1 MGRTIITAQDLADRG
16 GRPTVSAAAAA
27 RPPDDFLDRLI
38 KYIPADVIAAYL
50 TIDNILKGGLKD
62 PQRLPTYLW
71 AVFAILLILTPLY
84 LWRVA
89 GVTKWE
95 QIGLSAVAFAVWVFA
110 LGGPFTQL
118 DVYDPIL
125 AAVILPLASLVI
137 AIFQPN
143 K

>member
-1 MGRTIITAQDLADRG
+1 MGRTIITAQDLTDRG
-16 GRPTVSAAAAA
+16 GRPTAAAAA
-27 RPPDDFLDRLI
+27 EARAPDNFLDRLI

-62 PQRLPTYLW
+62 PERLSIYLW
-71 AVFAILLILTPLY
+71 AVFVILLIVTPLY

-118 DVYDPIL
+118 DFYDPIL
-125 AAVILPLASLVI
+125 AAVILPIASLII
-137 AIFQPN
+137 AIVQPN
-143 K
+143 R